1 MSRRRTAVIS
11 TTLALGALVAVLA
24 FLALRD
30 PERRS
35 LDEEG
40 RRAAPGRFVRLGDG
54 VTHYDVAGPDSGARV
69 VLVHGFSVPFYI
81 WDSTSTALA
90 AAGFRVARYDV
101 FGRGWSDRPDATYSF
116 DLYDRQLQQLLDSLD
131 WRAPV
136 HMVGLSMGG
145 PVSATFAG
153 RHPGRVRSLTLIDP
167 ASGASPSLA
176 SMFRLPLLGPLLWQG
191 LAVPGMADNQ
201 LTDFVEPSKWPDWP
215 ERYRVQMQ
223 YRGFGR
229 ALRSA
234 LREAERVSFDSIF
247 ARAGET
253 GVPTLLIWGTE
264 DATVPIANA
273 EGVRKA
279 IPQARFHRIE
289 GAGHLP
295 HMERSGV
302 VNPLLISFFDSTGV
316 AARDSLQRPR

>member
-1 MSRRRTAVIS
+1 MSRRRTLVAS
-11 TTLALGALVAVLA
+11 TTLALTAVAVFG

-30 PERRS
+30 PERRG

-40 RRAAPGRFVRLGDG
+40 RRAAPGQFVRLDDG
-54 VTHYDVAGPDSGARV
+54 VTHFDVAGPDSGARV
-69 VLVHGFSVPFYI
+69 VLVHGFSVPSYI

-101 FGRGWSDRPDATYSF
+101 FGRGWSDRPDAAYSF
-116 DLYDRQLQQLLDSLD
+116 DLYDRQLQQLLDSLG
-131 WRAPV
+131 WRTPV
-136 HMVGLSMGG
+136 HLVGLSMGG
-145 PVSATFAG
+145 PVVATFAG
-153 RHPGRVRSLTLIDP
+153 RHLERVRSLTLIDP
-167 ASGASPSLA
+167 ASGASPTLPA
-176 SMFRLPLLGPLLWQG
+176 MFRLPLIGPLLWQG

-201 LTDFVEPSKWPDWP
+201 RTDFVEPAKWPDWP
-215 ERYRVQMQ
+215 ERYRVQQ
-223 YRGFGR
+223 QFRGFGR

-302 VNPLLISFFDSTGV
+302 VNPLLISFLDSTGG
-316 AARDSLQRPR
+316 AARDSLPSPR